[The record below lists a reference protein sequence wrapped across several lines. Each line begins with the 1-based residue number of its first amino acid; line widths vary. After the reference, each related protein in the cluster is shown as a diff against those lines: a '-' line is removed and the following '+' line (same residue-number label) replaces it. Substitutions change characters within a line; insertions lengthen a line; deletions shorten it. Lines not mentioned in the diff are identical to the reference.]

1 MPTTILIA
9 DDDPI
14 QRRLLTEMVRR
25 AGYDPIAVES
35 GEQAIKQIETA
46 EPKIDLLILDLVM
59 PDLDGMGVLGKL
71 REMDMALPVIVQ
83 TAHGSIET
91 VISAMR
97 AGATDFVVKP
107 VGAERLQVSIKNAL
121 RVDALEGELR
131 RVNRRSANMLTFRDL
146 VTRSPAMERVIRLGE
161 RTAKSAIPVLI
172 EGESGVGKEVIARA
186 IQGSSDRRGK
196 AFVTVNCGAIPSNLV
211 ESILFGHE
219 KGSFTGAMD
228 RHIGKFVEANHGT
241 LFLDEIGEL
250 PLDAQVKLLRAI
262 QEGEVDPVGGRK
274 SVKVNIRIIS
284 ATNQNLIELVKQG
297 RFREDLYYRL
307 NVFPIAVP
315 PLRQRRE
322 DIPDLARRFLAR
334 FAAEEGRLIRGLA
347 AEAMAL
353 LTSYDWPGNVR
364 QLENAL
370 FRAVVLCE
378 GDELTIAEF
387 PQIANQVDGFELRIP
402 AAPAVMPG
410 QAMQTRTIREIVQ
423 VPVEDPNAL
432 RLVDAA
438 GDIRKLDD
446 IEREAIRF
454 AIAHYRGQ
462 MSKVARKL
470 SIGRSTLYR
479 KLKDLGLEGGI
490 VEDGPEAWAGETPEA
505 A

>member
-1 MPTTILIA
+1 
-9 DDDPI
+9 
-14 QRRLLTEMVRR
+14 
-25 AGYDPIAVES
+25 
-35 GEQAIKQIETA
+35 
-46 EPKIDLLILDLVM
+46 
-59 PDLDGMGVLGKL
+59 
-71 REMDMALPVIVQ
+71 
-83 TAHGSIET
+83 
-91 VISAMR
+91 
-97 AGATDFVVKP
+97 
-107 VGAERLQVSIKNAL
+107 
-121 RVDALEGELR
+121 
-131 RVNRRSANMLTFRDL
+131 
-146 VTRSPAMERVIRLGE
+146 
-161 RTAKSAIPVLI
+161 
-172 EGESGVGKEVIARA
+172 
-186 IQGSSDRRGK
+186 
-196 AFVTVNCGAIPSNLV
+196 
-211 ESILFGHE
+211 
-219 KGSFTGAMD
+219 
-228 RHIGKFVEANHGT
+228 
-241 LFLDEIGEL
+241 
-250 PLDAQVKLLRAI
+250 
-262 QEGEVDPVGGRK
+262 
-274 SVKVNIRIIS
+274 
-284 ATNQNLIELVKQG
+284 
-297 RFREDLYYRL
+297 
-307 NVFPIAVP
+307 
-315 PLRQRRE
+315 
-322 DIPDLARRFLAR
+322 
-334 FAAEEGRLIRGLA
+334 
-347 AEAMAL
+347 MAL